1 MYGTTL
7 NYESHFFLSGVNPNI
22 VRKELSGI
30 NSLDIGYQNS
40 SNTAKPLGSVRGVT
54 TVAGATS
61 QTLSLSRSLIY
72 NDPLLSMTGSSSVV
86 SASFNY
92 NNNTSYGFE
101 SGYLT
106 SYSVNCA
113 VGSVPKVNASLVIY
127 DEMRSG
133 INVSGTGT
141 TATTIRIPSQGSI
154 TATCDHS
161 TTNRVLGFDYSL
173 SIKKIPYYTIGS
185 ETPVE
190 VKHINPIEYT
200 AAVQIDVDDIF
211 LASGFSFFEGGRS
224 DKNLSF
230 SVKGRDGTALQTL
243 TVPNAS
249 LVSEQLN
256 ASADGSVRL
265 TLNYIGHS

>member
-7 NYESHFFLSGVNPNI
+7 NYDSHFFISGVGASLLA
-22 VRKELSGI
+22 RELSGI
-30 NSLDIGYQNS
+30 SSLDIGYQNA
-40 SNTAKPLGSVRGVT
+40 SNITKPLGSVRGVT

-61 QTLSLSRSLIY
+61 QTVSFSRSLIY
-72 NDPLLSMTGSSSVV
+72 DDPVLTFTGESKVMKG
-86 SASFNY
+86 SFNY
-92 NNNTSYGFE
+92 NNNSSYGFQ
-101 SGYLT
+101 SGYLK

-113 VGSVPKVNASLVIY
+113 VGSVPKVNASFIVY
-127 DEMRSG
+127 DEMKSG
-133 INVSGTGT
+133 VNATGT
-141 TATTIRIPSQGSI
+141 TPTNIDIPSQGSI
-154 TATCDHS
+154 TATCDNS
-161 TTNRVLGFDYSL
+161 TTSRVLGFDYSL

-190 VKHINPIEYT
+190 VKHINPIEYS

-211 LASGFSFFEGGRS
+211 LASGFSFFEEGRS

-230 SVKGRDGTALQTL
+230 SIHGRGGSLLQTL

-249 LVSEQLN
+249 LVSEQIN
-256 ASADGSVRL
+256 ASAEGSVRL